1 MARKCIFAQIV
12 RWPDDINDVGK
23 VPGSSADGSFIS
35 MAAEEVI
42 TSRYLSI
49 RNGNNPELMAAYCIV
64 VGLIC
69 VAIGAFCTAGVC
81 SCVAMLLFIL
91 RGAKCGAEA
100 LICVSFKCWR
110 VWRWLWYFR
119 RKIWRIHRVRLLAL
133 VIICAFS
140 NPGWSKGG
148 DTSLPDGANFLKA
161 PPRVHDVYGHVMEM
175 PMECFRRKTVRHDP
189 FVGVCVGEALRPWPL
204 ARSGDARALKFV
216 ESARR
221 DPSCG
226 FGLAEP
232 PPGAIKPMKVVTANC
247 TCWKS
252 IRGFLGKPIPGVQ
265 AADRAVAGG
274 ADAVLVQE
282 HHLLDHELAA
292 VSVWCLANG
301 WKSMWSPACS
311 TEDGGTTSGVAILV
325 KAEFGLIDRHVFEAA
340 AHRGLAATFQYP
352 GTPDVK
358 LVCLYLESGS
368 PLQGPSALLCG
379 QVCSFLKAWDSLF
392 VIGGDFNCLPATF
405 LRSKLM
411 ESINTQLFAPG
422 GTVGTC
428 KGKKGRTRT
437 IDYFLVDP
445 ALSCAVKSV
454 AIVSKGGMSPHSPV
468 CLEFIPRVG
477 STQVRKLMKA
487 PRLPTKRIIGPIAK
501 AKSWGGVRRIAQWAL
516 WLTFQSSSVH
526 VAEYLDFSFAQFF
539 SQAAEEIHAATDT
552 PLPAEN
558 LRGSK
563 INCSWKPLNEPPPRN
578 SVCVPSDAQV
588 AQSDALKACDTA
600 RATLDFCTAL
610 SRVTCSTGGP

>member
-1 MARKCIFAQIV
+1 MPEGADPKPFRVTILVARFRTYYELALVAERIREDATLEEPVKGAPPFSKIIFCMSGFV
-12 RWPDDINDVGK
+12 DDIVFGKSAIIADAVIDVLTAKHMCATKEQLSMISPLAMNEHGIDFK
-23 VPGSSADGSFIS
+23 KCAVYCADFNFIA
-35 MAAEEVI
+35 MGAAEE
-42 TSRYLSI
+42 RHGGAY
-49 RNGNNPELMAAYCIV
+49 PELMLALCLVVLSCLAIGTCCTAFVCIV
-64 VGLIC
+64 
-69 VAIGAFCTAGVC
+69 GAMVRVT
-81 SCVAMLLFIL
+81 L

-100 LICVSFKCWR
+100 IICVFFKCWR
-110 VWRWLWYFR
+110 VCRWLWYFR
-119 RKIWRIHRVRLLAL
+119 RKIWRIHRVRFLAL
-133 VIICAFS
+133 IIICAFS

-148 DTSLPDGANFLKA
+148 DTSLPDGADCLEA

-189 FVGVCVGEALRPWPL
+189 FVGVCVGEALRPGP
-204 ARSGDARALKFV
+204 RSSAGDARALKFV

-252 IRGFLGKPIPGVQ
+252 IRGFLEKPIPGVQ
-265 AADRAVAGG
+265 AADRVAAGG

-379 QVCSFLKAWDSLF
+379 QV
-392 VIGGDFNCLPATF
+392 
-405 LRSKLM
+405 
-411 ESINTQLFAPG
+411 
-422 GTVGTC
+422 
-428 KGKKGRTRT
+428 
-437 IDYFLVDP
+437 
-445 ALSCAVKSV
+445 
-454 AIVSKGGMSPHSPV
+454 
-468 CLEFIPRVG
+468 
-477 STQVRKLMKA
+477 
-487 PRLPTKRIIGPIAK
+487 
-501 AKSWGGVRRIAQWAL
+501 
-516 WLTFQSSSVH
+516 
-526 VAEYLDFSFAQFF
+526 
-539 SQAAEEIHAATDT
+539 
-552 PLPAEN
+552 
-558 LRGSK
+558 
-563 INCSWKPLNEPPPRN
+563 
-578 SVCVPSDAQV
+578 
-588 AQSDALKACDTA
+588 
-600 RATLDFCTAL
+600 
-610 SRVTCSTGGP
+610 